1 MTDLQSADAF
11 DALDRVL
18 EEIRREFR
26 ANPDFAH
33 RVVKALGAEVLF
45 SADLAATLI
54 NPVELV
60 AKKTP
65 DEVHNTLDAMS
76 LTDLKKMVKTWQLG
90 SAVDLSGKSK
100 EDVVEMIK
108 VRAQRRLDSRM
119 SR

>member
-1 MTDLQSADAF
+1 MSEFQSADAF

-33 RVVKALGAEVLF
+33 RVVKALGADVYF

-60 AKKTP
+60 ATKTA
-65 DEVHNTLDAMS
+65 DEVKAVLEAMS
-76 LTDLKKMVKTWQLG
+76 LGDLKKMVKTWQLG
-90 SAVDLSGKSK
+90 SQTDLAGKSK
-100 EDVVEMIK
+100 EEVMDMIE
-108 VRAQRRLDSRM
+108 VRARRRLESRM
-119 SR
+119 SS